1 MLESAPVLLASPVM
15 HRRSEQGWLEV
26 ISGPMFSGKSE
37 ELIRRVIRYQLA
49 RVPTQTFKPELDTR
63 YADKK
68 VVSHSNLS
76 VEAEPVNDS
85 AQLLSAVN
93 DRTIVVGIDEGQF
106 FDIGLVEVA
115 TLLASAG
122 KQVIVAGLDL
132 DYLGRPF
139 EPIPSLMLRAEYVT
153 KSLAVCHRCG
163 GPGLFTQR
171 VVESDELVVLGATDA
186 YEARC
191 RRCYD
196 PHEATQTKLQLVE
209 D

>member
-1 MLESAPVLLASPVM
+1 MQ
-15 HRRSEQGWLEV
+15 RRAEQGWLEV

-37 ELIRRVIRYQLA
+37 ELIRRVTRYHLA

-63 YADKK
+63 YSDDRL
-68 VVSHSNLS
+68 VSHSNMS
-76 VEAEPVNDS
+76 VAAEPVTDS
-85 AQLLSAVN
+85 AQLLSSVE
-93 DRTIVVGIDEGQF
+93 DRTVVVGIDEGQF

-115 TLLASAG
+115 SMLANAG
-122 KQVIVAGLDL
+122 KRVIVAGLDL

-163 GPGLFTQR
+163 GAGLFTQR
-171 VVESDELVVLGATDA
+171 VVDSDELVVLGATDA

-191 RRCYD
+191 RHCYD
-196 PHEATQTKLQLVE
+196 PNEATQTKLQLVE
-209 D
+209 E